1 MKNGYQL
8 YNTQVSPPITHT
20 KACSPHLSACR
31 CNISFICTV
40 LCKLVGVQ
48 TCASCCVMLSSRWI
62 LPPLSQ
68 AWGKSKAS
76 LSFMFYYHGSASL
89 LTQAASAGQ
98 CVRISKRWPGKDFCF
113 QGDRIMFYWVPDSWY
128 RVAAGGVCDCAV
140 WSTSRYTP
148 GSICVQRVCLHIF
161 NLSASTC
168 LYDCYLFISVCDVC
182 PDSFTNPV
190 YIFRFLPRT
199 FLLVFFVRSL
209 QPTFT
214 LLLLWWI
221 DIDSAFALLLLLLLL
236 LPFPLGHI
244 SHGPLLAKPL
254 CAWRR
259 LQPCR
264 YILCVFFPSTLFL
277 DLNTMRSRND
287 VIQTS

>member
-1 MKNGYQL
+1 MKKKRRKHSSLMDSQRKNIILPSNTMKNGYQL

-128 RVAAGGVCDCAV
+128 RVAAGGVCATVLYDPRLATHLV
-140 WSTSRYTP
+140 LSVFNV
-148 GSICVQRVCLHIF
+148 CVCIF
-161 NLSASTC
+161 STC
-168 LYDCYLFISVCDVC
+168 QHPPAYM
-182 PDSFTNPV
+182 TA
-190 YIFRFLPRT
+190 T
-199 FLLVFFVRSL
+199 FLSRSVMSVPIPLRTRFIFSGFFRAPFSWFFLSVLCSLLSRSFCFGGL
-209 QPTFT
+209 T
-214 LLLLWWI
+214 
-221 DIDSAFALLLLLLLL
+221 
-236 LPFPLGHI
+236 
-244 SHGPLLAKPL
+244 
-254 CAWRR
+254 
-259 LQPCR
+259 
-264 YILCVFFPSTLFL
+264 
-277 DLNTMRSRND
+277 
-287 VIQTS
+287 